1 MNETPVSDSS
11 NSVIITQLANSD
23 DSIQPSVAVF
33 SSGVPSS
40 ADGESVQDVQA
51 EFEQLK
57 AALDEQRKRFFSEEM
72 VKLKVQL
79 LLLETRGS
87 REVARYFNSK
97 STPSDSWL
105 PVNFL
110 DQQPPQLLRRKGKRR
125 EFNLINLVMLRIRR
139 K

>member
-23 DSIQPSVAVF
+23 DSIQPSVAGL

-40 ADGESVQDVQA
+40 ADGENVQDVQA

-87 REVARYFNSK
+87 REVARYLNSK

-110 DQQPPQLLRRKGKRR
+110 DQQPPLLRRK
-125 EFNLINLVMLRIRR
+125 
-139 K
+139 